1 MTNQHEIIE
10 RNELIDPNELK
21 PHPDNSMTHGDA
33 QVTQLVASFEQF
45 GFNGVIVID
54 EDNVVLAGHG
64 RRLAAIRMGLS
75 VVPCMRRV
83 GLTDAQKRAY
93 IIIDNDL
100 GRAGEY
106 DDAIRNAQLAL
117 VSDSGFDLSQFGIST
132 QALAAALVESTD
144 PAAPAESSTPA
155 VKRRRGIAAIEDAI
169 AERERQINVEGWAPA
184 QDDRHAAGE
193 LIDASVCYL
202 GAAMLGST
210 DVPENWPFPPEWWK
224 PSTARRNLIKGIA
237 LALAEVERMDRGAAR
252 TAAIAKA
259 ATEAAAKAAERAA
272 ARFDGAGKKRPAK

>member
-1 MTNQHEIIE
+1 MTTEHEIIE
-10 RNELIDPNELK
+10 RNELIDPNALI

-64 RRLAAIRMGLS
+64 RRLAAIRMGLPA
-75 VVPCMRRV
+75 VPCMRRV

-117 VSDSGFDLSQFGIST
+117 VSDAGFDLAQFGIST
-132 QALAAALVESTD
+132 EALAAALVDGAGS
-144 PAAPAESSTPA
+144 AAPAESLAPA
-155 VKRRRGIAAIEDAI
+155 VKRRRGIAAIDDAV

-184 QDDRHAAGE
+184 HDDKHANGE
-193 LIDASVCYL
+193 LIDAAVCYL
-202 GAAMLGST
+202 VAARNGS
-210 DVPENWPFPPEWWK
+210 VEQPENWPWVPEWWK

-272 ARFDGAGKKRPAK
+272 ARFDGAGKKKPAK

>member
-1 MTNQHEIIE
+1 LTTEHEIIE
-10 RNELIDPNELK
+10 RNELIDPNALI

-64 RRLAAIRMGLS
+64 RRLAAIRMGLPA
-75 VVPCMRRV
+75 VPCMRRV

-117 VSDSGFDLSQFGIST
+117 VSDAGFDLAQFGIST
-132 QALAAALVESTD
+132 EALAAALVDGADS
-144 PAAPAESSTPA
+144 AAPAESSAPA
-155 VKRRRGIAAIEDAI
+155 VKRRRGIAAIDDAI
-169 AERERQINVEGWAPA
+169 AERERQINVEGWTPA
-184 QDDRHAAGE
+184 HDDKHANGE
-193 LIDASVCYL
+193 LVDAAVYYL
-202 GAAMLGST
+202 SAARSGAFELPAG
-210 DVPENWPFPPEWWK
+210 WPLPAEWWK
-224 PSTARRNLIKGIA
+224 PSSARRNLIKGIA
-237 LALAEVERMDRGAAR
+237 LALAELERMDRGAAR

-272 ARFDGAGKKRPAK
+272 ARFDGAGKKKPAK

>member
-1 MTNQHEIIE
+1 MTTEHEIIE
-10 RNELIDPNELK
+10 RNELIDPNALK

-64 RRLAAIRMGLS
+64 RQLAAIRMGLS

-106 DDAIRNAQLAL
+106 DEAIRNAQLAL

-132 QALAAALVESTD
+132 EALAAALVGGAD
-144 PAAPAESSTPA
+144 PAAPAESSVPA
-155 VKRRRGIAAIEDAI
+155 VKRRRGIAAIDDAV

-184 QDDRHAAGE
+184 HDDKYVHGE
-193 LIDASVCYL
+193 LINAAACYF
-202 GAAMLGST
+202 AAAHTG
-210 DVPENWPFPPEWWK
+210 DVGLPECWPFAPEWWK
-224 PSTARRNLIKGIA
+224 PSTPRRSLIKGIA
-237 LALAEVERMDRGAAR
+237 LMFAEVERMDRGAAR

-272 ARFDGAGKKRPAK
+272 ARFDGASKKKPAK

>member
-1 MTNQHEIIE
+1 MTTEHEIIE
-10 RNELIDPNELK
+10 RNELIDPNALI

-64 RRLAAIRMGLS
+64 RRLAAIRMGLQ

-117 VSDSGFDLSQFGIST
+117 VSDAGFDLSQFGIST
-132 QALAAALVESTD
+132 EALAAALVEGTD
-144 PAAPAESSTPA
+144 PAAPAESSAPA
-155 VKRRRGIAAIEDAI
+155 VKRRRGIAAIDDAV

-184 QDDRHAAGE
+184 HDDKHANGE
-193 LIDASVCYL
+193 LIDAAVCYIAAART
-202 GAAMLGST
+202 GAVEL
-210 DVPENWPFPPEWWK
+210 PETWPWAPEWWK

-272 ARFDGAGKKRPAK
+272 ARFDGAGKKKPAK